1 MNTKVLIIIG
11 IIILIAIVVLII
23 ILPKKE
29 EDNDNKK
36 NLKELEITKE
46 INAGIPFK
54 WEYEIKDSDII
65 EFSNSYVLR
74 DDNTGGKVGAS
85 VYTNYVFK
93 GLKAGETTITFRMVS
108 ITNEYEPTDEVVY
121 NIKVDNELNIYLIN
135 K

>member
-23 ILPKKE
+23 ILPKK
-29 EDNDNKK
+29 DKPSNNR
-36 NLKELEITKE
+36 NPKELEITKE

-93 GLKAGETTITFRMVS
+93 GLKAGETTIIFRMVS